1 MKDLLNDCDAPS
13 WMAALRRGKPKH
25 ILPRS
30 LAAEVL
36 EISKAALS
44 VAIKNGRFAE
54 ICIGK
59 KTYLLLEDIMSE
71 WKKSEAVVD
80 DVEVILEEYA
90 RLGETIFYGELMER
104 VDLNWRS
111 PPDRNTIG
119 VILAKVSRRS
129 HAAGH
134 GLLSALVHRK
144 SADPTTTGPGF
155 FNLARSMDLLREDKS
170 EVKFLRKQMEKV
182 WASYKPK

>member
-1 MKDLLNDCDAPS
+1 MKDFSNDHDTTS
-13 WMAALRRGKPKH
+13 WMAALGRGEPKH

-30 LAAEVL
+30 LAVEIL
-36 EISKAALS
+36 GISKAALS
-44 VAIKNGRFAE
+44 VAIKNGRFSE
-54 ICIGK
+54 IGIGE

-71 WKKSEAVVD
+71 WKKSESVVD
-80 DVEVILEEYA
+80 EVEVILEEYA
-90 RLGETIFYGELMER
+90 RLGKKIFYGELMER

-111 PPDRNTIG
+111 PPDRKTIG

-129 HAAGH
+129 HTAGH

-144 SADPTTTGPGF
+144 SSDPTTTGPGF

-182 WASYKPK
+182 WVSYKSK